1 MANYGVKTLY
11 NLFGMNPP
19 AQAPAPTPTGVSTFD
34 RLMGFQR
41 FAQPQEPAPT
51 GVSTFDRLFVPGRFA
66 QPQGSTSNQA
76 QPQGS
81 TSNQAQQAQPMP
93 MQFES
98 SRPTTPE
105 VGIPY
110 LPPMAQMPQSQGTTS
125 LDIPP
130 ALASLLGMSGA
141 TQAPQTAGMQP
152 PGFGGIG
159 SSVNTNQTAIP
170 SYAMG
175 GQIGMGGMP
184 QGQMPMSQPSA
195 GPGLAAPGAA
205 QRPISSEQLD
215 GEAQKF
221 VQAHPDKVQQIQQVI
236 QQAMQSG
243 EMTPQEL
250 TMMVQMATV
259 ALQNPDMYPQLRKM
273 AIQQGLATEQDL
285 SEQYDQGLLF
295 VLVVVGK
302 TMQGGGQPQGPIPSM
317 KGGGPVP
324 KVPENQ
330 PVVIKAHEGEY
341 VIPKHVVQAKGT
353 EFFDKLLENYK
364 QGG

>member
-1 MANYGVKTLY
+1 MASMFKPGSAQNLYATNPAFKSTIDTL
-11 NLFGMNPP
+11 NG
-19 AQAPAPTPTGVSTFD
+19 TKTFD
-34 RLMGFQR
+34 PVRDSSNPF
-41 FAQPQEPAPT
+41 
-51 GVSTFDRLFVPGRFA
+51 FDMIRTNTA
-66 QPQGSTSNQA
+66 TQGQA
-76 QPQGS
+76 QPQ
-81 TSNQAQQAQPMP
+81 QAQPQQAQPMS

-110 LPPMAQMPQSQGTTS
+110 MPPMAQMPQNQGTTS
-125 LDIPP
+125 LDVPP

-152 PGFGGIG
+152 PGFSGIG

-170 SYAMG
+170 SYAVG

-184 QGQMPMSQPSA
+184 TNPQPGQMPMGQPSA

-205 QRPISSEQLD
+205 QRPMSAEQID

-243 EMTPQEL
+243 EMTQQEL

-302 TMQGGGQPQGPIPSM
+302 TIQGGGQPQGPVPSM
-317 KGGGPVP
+317 KDGGPVP

>member
-1 MANYGVKTLY
+1 MFSTGVI
-11 NLFGMNPP
+11 PQP
-19 AQAPAPTPTGVSTFD
+19 AEQVVPDKFLGRIPMRQGTNPAPEPTGVRTLD
-34 RLMGFQR
+34 LMFGI
-41 FAQPQEPAPT
+41 APKT
-51 GVSTFDRLFVPGRFA
+51 TTA
-66 QPQGSTSNQA
+66 TQGQA
-76 QPQGS
+76 QPQ
-81 TSNQAQQAQPMP
+81 QAQPQQAQPMP

-110 LPPMAQMPQSQGTTS
+110 MPPMAQMPQNQGTTS
-125 LDIPP
+125 LDVPP
-130 ALASLLGMSGA
+130 ALASLLGMSTPP
-141 TQAPQTAGMQP
+141 TQAQPMVGMQP
-152 PGFGGIG
+152 PGFSGIG

-170 SYAMG
+170 SYAVG

-184 QGQMPMSQPSA
+184 TNPQPGQMPMGQPSA
-195 GPGLAAPGAA
+195 GPGLAAPGVA
-205 QRPISSEQLD
+205 QRPISAEQID

-221 VQAHPDKVQQIQQVI
+221 VQAHPDKVQEIQQAI

-243 EMTPQEL
+243 ELSQQQL

-302 TMQGGGQPQGPIPSM
+302 TIQGGGQPQGPIPSM

>member
-1 MANYGVKTLY
+1 MQSY
-11 NLFGMNPP
+11 N
-19 AQAPAPTPTGVSTFD
+19 
-34 RLMGFQR
+34 
-41 FAQPQEPAPT
+41 
-51 GVSTFDRLFVPGRFA
+51 
-66 QPQGSTSNQA
+66 
-76 QPQGS
+76 
-81 TSNQAQQAQPMP
+81 
-93 MQFES
+93 
-98 SRPTTPE
+98 
-105 VGIPY
+105 
-110 LPPMAQMPQSQGTTS
+110 TTS

-130 ALASLLGMSGA
+130 ALAALLGMQSQASAQPPAMGIGGA
-141 TQAPQTAGMQP
+141 QAAPQMTPQMAPQAM
-152 PGFGGIG
+152 PGLSMPGAAPAA
-159 SSVNTNQTAIP
+159 TAIP

-302 TMQGGGQPQGPIPSM
+302 TMQGSGQPQGPIPSM

>member
-1 MANYGVKTLY
+1 MQSY
-11 NLFGMNPP
+11 N
-19 AQAPAPTPTGVSTFD
+19 
-34 RLMGFQR
+34 
-41 FAQPQEPAPT
+41 
-51 GVSTFDRLFVPGRFA
+51 
-66 QPQGSTSNQA
+66 
-76 QPQGS
+76 
-81 TSNQAQQAQPMP
+81 
-93 MQFES
+93 
-98 SRPTTPE
+98 
-105 VGIPY
+105 
-110 LPPMAQMPQSQGTTS
+110 TTS

-130 ALASLLGMSGA
+130 ALAALLGMQ
-141 TQAPQTAGMQP
+141 TQAPVQSPTM
-152 PGFGGIG
+152 GIG
-159 SSVNTNQTAIP
+159 GAQAAPQMAPQVMPGLSMPGAAPAAPAATAIP
-170 SYAMG
+170 SYAVG

-184 QGQMPMSQPSA
+184 TNPQPGQMPMGQPSA
-195 GPGLAAPGAA
+195 GPGLAAPGAT
-205 QRPISSEQLD
+205 QRPMSAEQID

-221 VQAHPDKVQQIQQVI
+221 VQAHPDKVQQIQQAI

-243 EMTPQEL
+243 ELSQQQL

-302 TMQGGGQPQGPIPSM
+302 TMQASGQPQGPVPSM
-317 KGGGPVP
+317 KDGGPVP